1 VSAKVFDELQAK
13 YCPAGQ
19 YYEHEH
25 DSDQAN
31 RDGFLLDFSLL
42 SDFFRST
49 VSS

>member
-1 VSAKVFDELQAK
+1 MSAEDFDELQAK
-13 YCPAGQ
+13 YCPADQ

-31 RDGFLLDFSLL
+31 REGFLLDFSLL